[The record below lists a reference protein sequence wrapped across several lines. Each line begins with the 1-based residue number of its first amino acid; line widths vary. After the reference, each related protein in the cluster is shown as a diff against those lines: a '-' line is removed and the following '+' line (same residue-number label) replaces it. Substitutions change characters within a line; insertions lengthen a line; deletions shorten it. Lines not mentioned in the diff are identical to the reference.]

1 MLSHSHLI
9 PMMLQHEPR
18 ELQKIIERR
27 EIDMKKNPGRLPLWG
42 SEGLGDWTSYMNTY

>member
-27 EIDMKKNPGRLPLWG
+27 EIDMKKILVDFPSGAAKDLEN
-42 SEGLGDWTSYMNTY
+42 WTSYMNTY